1 MKMLKRTII
10 WFVLLT
16 AIFLIV
22 NAVGSLFVDK
32 LLVGRMTDS
41 MKGYSAKI
49 DMMIHPEYREPEAE
63 GKSNGLL
70 GLNMRSLLDNSCLD
84 CKENF
89 LSTFIFTNVQ
99 MDQSVIMFD
108 ENGMS
113 RLSDGIFAV
122 AYEDN
127 GLGADK
133 FKSAVGVIDVNE
145 FIKTSAAGK
154 IYSIMETS
162 DDILLRLDSYTV
174 SASYVVSPVKI
185 TVLHEGGAEIESF
198 DFPASGEVINSNN
211 TYIDHDNKDK
221 THSGYSF
228 YLKIKEAKRGERRSD
243 RIAKRLADKVV
254 FANGDQNDYEKSYGN
269 GVVNSKMVE
278 VKDGKAMVTVLR
290 FRFLRCVFADT
301 AVLGAIMT
309 LIMVLICRHK
319 DKKKTGAGYGY
330 QNGFPDNYNNYN
342 NYNNYRR

>member
-1 MKMLKRTII
+1 MKMLKRSII

-41 MKGYSAKI
+41 MKGYSAKV
-49 DMMIHPEYREPEAE
+49 DMMIHPKYKEPEAE

-99 MDQSVIMFD
+99 MDQSVIMLD

-174 SASYVVSPVKI
+174 SASYIVSPVKI

-198 DFPASGEVINSNN
+198 DFPASGEVINSDN

-319 DKKKTGAGYGY
+319 DKKKTGAGYGC
-330 QNGFPDNYNNYN
+330 QGGFPN